1 MVQLGLRVSHFF
13 SSAMMSFVN
22 CVAFGT
28 EPVSSLT
35 GAAIAWTRQTCTQRG
50 QSYEPRIS
58 TEYCE
63 NRYAKGIQPSQRSLH
78 KMI

>member
-28 EPVSSLT
+28 EPRLLPDRCGYCLDSADLH
-35 GAAIAWTRQTCTQRG
+35 ATR
-50 QSYEPRIS
+50 
-58 TEYCE
+58 TELRATY
-63 NRYAKGIQPSQRSLH
+63 LH
-78 KMI
+78 